1 MPTNWSQSPEAT
13 CATRAAFWSMP
24 TNLSQNLGTTCD
36 RDASV
41 EMPLSRYLCRDASVE
56 LPHSRCLCRDAS
68 VEMPLSIL
76 QTRQSAHG
84 TSLWHLTAD
93 GSELGRCRVEPPGEH
108 WNPSGANTGI
118 HGFAAHGFLY
128 HGVGY
133 HRIGYHGFA
142 AHGIGYHGAPAR
154 LRVTPGRPPTETPAR
169 HPPG

>member
-1 MPTNWSQSPEAT
+1 MPLSRCTLSERLSGESRLTGRRALKPPVQRERLSGQCRLT
-13 CATRAAFWSMP
+13 CRRTQKPPAKS
-24 TNLSQNLGTTCD
+24 

-41 EMPLSRYLCRDASVE
+41 EMPLSRCLCRDASVE

-68 VEMPLSIL
+68 VEMPLSIR

-84 TSLWHLTAD
+84 TSLWHLTTG

-118 HGFAAHGFLY
+118 PRLCSTRHRVPRRSSAASSGPGMTSHEGFSA
-128 HGVGY
+128 
-133 HRIGYHGFA
+133 
-142 AHGIGYHGAPAR
+142 
-154 LRVTPGRPPTETPAR
+154 